1 MKVREGIGELRFTEA
16 EINRMESIARS
27 RGEADYLLLRLWG
40 RRGLR
45 VSESL
50 GLHKRDLRDKGV
62 WITQKGGDIVL
73 KILPPQL
80 YEEMGKYSAKMKPD
94 DLLFSIN
101 RRTALNWSQQI
112 AKEADIE
119 NWERAHP
126 HRWRHFFGTFQA
138 RRTGRDPWKVKS
150 LMGHKDLRP
159 TAVYVDNL
167 SPEEE
172 LEELS

>member
-1 MKVREGIGELRFTEA
+1 MKVREGIGELKFTEA
-16 EINRMESIARS
+16 QIVKMETVAKAR
-27 RGEADYLLLRLWG
+27 GMDQYLLLRLWG

-50 GLHKRDLRDKGV
+50 GLRRKDVRDKGV
-62 WITQKGGDIVL
+62 WIAQKGGEIVL
-73 KILPPQL
+73 KILPPEI
-80 YEEMGKYSAKMKPD
+80 YEELGKYASHLKAD
-94 DLLFSIN
+94 EQLFPIG
-101 RRTALNWSQQI
+101 RRTALNWARQI
-112 AKEADIE
+112 AHESGIE

-150 LMGHKDLRP
+150 LMGHKDLRA
-159 TAVYVDNL
+159 TSVYVDNL

-172 LEELS
+172 LQELS